1 MLSHGTAAWWLG
13 LTNRVPPV
21 IHVSTPRRAVSP
33 PGVLVHGRRTLERTW
48 HRALPIPSLP
58 EVLLDYASTHSEDDI
73 RYVLA
78 QAEYHGYLQLED
90 VRLRQGK
97 PGSAKLRE
105 ALKRHQPQLAHTRSE
120 FERRMLYLCEDHGI
134 PIPTFNK
141 WLHGHLVDAVWPE
154 QRVVVECDG
163 EDAHSRW
170 AQIQSDHDRDL
181 TLRAAG
187 FTVLRYTWPQLTQRP
202 DQVAAD
208 ITRALSPTAPSAA
221 RGSR

>member
-1 MLSHGTAAWWLG
+1 
-13 LTNRVPPV
+13 
-21 IHVSTPRRAVSP
+21 
-33 PGVLVHGRRTLERTW
+33 
-48 HRALPIPSLP
+48 LP
-58 EVLLDYASTHSEDDI
+58 EVLFDYAATASHDDV
-73 RYVLA
+73 RFVLA
-78 QAEYHGYLQLED
+78 QTEYYGWLDVGALQAYM
-90 VRLRQGK
+90 RRGRAGGAALR
-97 PGSAKLRE
+97 R
-105 ALKRHQPQLAHTRSE
+105 ALTRHQPQLARTRSE